1 MSKNFPNPLA
11 PRRMTTP
18 SGSDLFPEFVEK
30 EQDVF
35 EPTGKMTNVYKKIQ
49 TYKDEVLLENILK
62 RCLETG
68 ETLSVVAPSNFGDT
82 TKMPKTLLEA
92 HDQLQKADSF
102 VNSLS
107 EDDQS
112 FLMEKGFD
120 AFLSDKIKKM
130 QSSQEV
136 KAQSKEVKADE

>member
-1 MSKNFPNPLA
+1 MSKNFPNPFS

-30 EQDVF
+30 EQDVL
-35 EPTGKMTNVYKKIQ
+35 ERTGKMTNVYQKIQ

-68 ETLSVVAPSNFGDT
+68 ESLSVVAPSNYGDT
-82 TKMPKTLLEA
+82 TKLPKSLLEA
-92 HDQLQKADSF
+92 HDQMQKADSF

-107 EDDQS
+107 EEDQS

-120 AFLSDKIKKM
+120 AFLADKIQKM
-130 QSSQEV
+130 QASKED
-136 KAQSKEVKADE
+136 KKEVKADE